1 MRTGSPRPRSPAS
14 ASQTRHRGQ
23 GSGKLSWQ
31 AHWRNLDVVKIT
43 LGAKR
48 RGVKPNL
55 YSVKIVIYTADMAR
69 KPNTARTRVRRTSD
83 SAAPARVGRKR
94 SVLRTAGSNELAP
107 YHHGALRDALLEA
120 AERVLERDGLQGLTL
135 RAVAREAGVSHAAPT
150 HHFGDLTGLV
160 SELAAIGF
168 RQFNAAMAV
177 AGSIEGSGLQ
187 KAMARAKAYVA
198 YAQAHPGIYG
208 LMFRTERLDM
218 TRPSLHEA
226 ASASFAGLAGAIG
239 ASRHEPIRE
248 EALSLEQAAAI
259 ARAWSLVHGFTMLL
273 LDGRLAD
280 ILRRLPK
287 GTNAETLLDAMLRS
301 TVGRPPGA

>member
-1 MRTGSPRPRSPAS
+1 MT
-14 ASQTRHRGQ
+14 
-23 GSGKLSWQ
+23 
-31 AHWRNLDVVKIT
+31 VKQ
-43 LGAKR
+43 
-48 RGVKPNL
+48 NL
-55 YSVKIVIYTADMAR
+55 YSVKIRAYKVPMAR
-69 KPNTARTRVRRTSD
+69 KSDHGGASRPAAARKAAIAPTAKVPASGTTTVRRGR
-83 SAAPARVGRKR
+83 PAVQ
-94 SVLRTAGSNELAP
+94 AP
-107 YHHGALRDALLEA
+107 YHHGALHDALLKA
-120 AERVLERDGLQGLTL
+120 AERVLERDGLVGLTL

-177 AGSIEGSGLQ
+177 AGSGGGSGLE

-198 YAQAHPGIYG
+198 YAQAHPGMYG

-226 ASASFAGLAGAIG
+226 AHAAFAGLTGAIG
-239 ASRHEPIRE
+239 ASRQEQISE
-248 EALSLEQAAAI
+248 EALSLDQAAAI

-280 ILRRLPK
+280 IVRRLPE
-287 GTNAETLLDAMLRS
+287 GTDAAMLLDAMLRS
-301 TVGRPPGA
+301 TIPRPSGS